1 MISLVLY
8 AIISVTPFSHL
19 SRVVG
24 STLLLGF
31 LGRKL
36 HVYLLRLRRNCT
48 CVLFQSSLN
57 TSTLLWCF
65 MSHSPLL
72 PIDTNPIQQ
81 NHSLSFAA
89 SLDLCFY
96 QLGEKLSKSVVNV
109 VLDLYWIASSLLE
122 SIVFRNCV
130 WVCGS
135 LRQINNI
142 TTKTKSAAWDV
153 SRHYYC
159 NPGQLSYLL
168 YHYFE
173 IYWFRMYLRKIH
185 RPVLYVPI
193 IYNKGR
199 IWVS

>member
-8 AIISVTPFSHL
+8 AIISVIPFSHL

-31 LGRKL
+31 LDCKL
-36 HVYLLRLRRNCT
+36 HVYLLRLRRNRT

-96 QLGEKLSKSVVNV
+96 QVGEKPSKSVVNV
-109 VLDLYWIASSLLE
+109 VLDLYGIASSLLE
-122 SIVFRNCV
+122 STVFRNCV

-135 LRQINNI
+135 LRQISNI
-142 TTKTKSAAWDV
+142 ITKT
-153 SRHYYC
+153 
-159 NPGQLSYLL
+159 
-168 YHYFE
+168 
-173 IYWFRMYLRKIH
+173 
-185 RPVLYVPI
+185 
-193 IYNKGR
+193 
-199 IWVS
+199 